1 MSERQRRQMEI
12 AARVRWPGNVRR
24 GILTTDHPQ
33 SSHGV
38 PVLILDGEVYSPG
51 DLPPDSMVVVAWAG
65 PYSKPVWQLVRSA
78 KEDAKYPIRF
88 LATSKD

>member
-1 MSERQRRQMEI
+1 MQVP
-12 AARVRWPGNVRR
+12 ARVQWPGSHRR

-38 PVLILDGEVYSPG
+38 PVLVLDGEVYGPG
-51 DLPPDSMVVVAWAG
+51 DLPSDCMVVAWAG
-65 PYSKPVWQLVRSA
+65 PYSKPVWQLVKRA

-88 LATSKD
+88 FATSKD